1 MHNVLCQIVL
11 NIFKYI
17 LLIKRTET
25 FCSRDVIDIW
35 APFEFKTHKGFMC
48 LIVLNIFKYI
58 FWDYIHYVKMTL
70 YSQRFLNYIK

>member
-48 LIVLNIFKYI
+48 
-58 FWDYIHYVKMTL
+58 
-70 YSQRFLNYIK
+70 